1 MKCDRRNRHFN
12 SAVAHCLYAVASV
25 VVVAGCRRQAPS
37 DFKVALLTPGPISD
51 AGWNAG
57 AYEGLLRIRDSLGA
71 SVSQVQTRTPAEFE
85 EAFRDYARRGYRLV
99 FGHGFEFQGAAARV
113 GADFPNTIFITT
125 SGSTVRPNVSPM
137 VFRLEEGTYL
147 AGMLA
152 GGLTKSGR
160 IGFIGGIELPPVE
173 GTFRGFQGGA
183 RAVRPSVDVLHAY
196 IGNFDDVA
204 AAKENALAQIRRGAD
219 VLIHNADA
227 ASFGMF
233 QAVRESPG
241 VLALG
246 SNRDQNGVAPDV
258 IVASATLDVPHALL
272 LVARM
277 VKEGRFRPGVMFF
290 GIRDGVVDL
299 AYNPS
304 LADRVPAP
312 LRRRIAAA
320 RDSIIAGTLKV
331 PAVEFVRDSVAAVR

>member
-1 MKCDRRNRHFN
+1 LL
-12 SAVAHCLYAVASV
+12 SA
-25 VVVAGCRRQAPS
+25 CRGPS
-37 DFKVALLTPGPISD
+37 AQGTFQVALLTPGPISD

-71 SVSQVQTRTPAEFE
+71 GISHVETRTPAEFE

-99 FGHGFEFQGAAARV
+99 FGHGFEFQDAAARV
-113 GADFPNTIFITT
+113 AADFPNTVFITT

-137 VFRLEEGTYL
+137 VFELEQGTYL

-152 GGLTKSGR
+152 GGLTRTGR
-160 IGFIGGIELPPVE
+160 VGFVGGIKLPPVE
-173 GTFRGFQGGA
+173 GTFLGFAGGV
-183 RAVRPSVDVLHAY
+183 RAVRPDAEAMQAY
-196 IGNFDDVA
+196 IGNFEDVA
-204 AAKENALAQIRRGAD
+204 AAKEQALAQIRRGAD

-233 QAVRESPG
+233 QAVRESRG

-246 SNRDQNGVAPDV
+246 ANKDQNAVAPEI

-272 LVARM
+272 LMART
-277 VKEGRFRPGVMFF
+277 VRDGSFQAGVRFF

-299 AYNPS
+299 AYNAA
-304 LADRVPAP
+304 LADRVPAA
-312 LRRRIAAA
+312 LRQRIAAA
-320 RDSIIAGTLKV
+320 RDSIVAGTLRV
-331 PAVEFVRDSVAAVR
+331 PRVEFVGDSVPVAGRAP

>member
-1 MKCDRRNRHFN
+1 M
-12 SAVAHCLYAVASV
+12 
-25 VVVAGCRRQAPS
+25 CRRFHPLSLICLLTVLSVACKQRADTAS
-37 DFKVALLTPGPISD
+37 GFKVALLTPGPISD

-57 AYEGLLRIRDSLGA
+57 AHDGLRRIRDSLGA
-71 SVSQVQTRTPAEFE
+71 EISQVETRTPAEFE
-85 EAFRDYARRGYRLV
+85 EAFRDYASRGFRLV
-99 FGHGFEFQGAAARV
+99 FGHGFEFQDAAARV
-113 GADFPNTIFITT
+113 GAEFPNTVFITT

-152 GGLTKSGR
+152 GGITHTGKV
-160 IGFIGGIELPPVE
+160 GFVGGIKLPPVE
-173 GTFRGFQGGA
+173 GTYLGFAGGA
-183 RAVRPSVDVLHAY
+183 RAVRPGVEALQAY

-219 VLIHNADA
+219 VLLHNADA

-241 VLALG
+241 VLAIG
-246 SNRDQNGVAPDV
+246 ANRDQNSVAPDV

-277 VKEGRFRPGVMFF
+277 VKEGRFQPGVMFF

-299 AYNPS
+299 VYNDS
-304 LADRVPAP
+304 LRGRVPAP
-312 LRRRIAAA
+312 LRARIAAA
-320 RDSIIAGTLKV
+320 RDSIIAGTLRV
-331 PAVEFVRDSVAAVR
+331 PSVEFVHDSVPVARP

>member
-1 MKCDRRNRHFN
+1 MTAAIVCACHRP
-12 SAVAHCLYAVASV
+12 
-25 VVVAGCRRQAPS
+25 APS
-37 DFKVALLTPGPISD
+37 GFQVALLTPGPISD

-71 SVSQVQTRTPAEFE
+71 RVSHVQTQTPAEFE
-85 EAFRDYARRGYRLV
+85 EAFRDFARRGYRLV
-99 FGHGFEFQGAAARV
+99 FGHGFEFQDAAARV
-113 GADFPNTIFITT
+113 GAEYPNTIFITT

-160 IGFIGGIELPPVE
+160 IGFIGGIKLPPVE
-173 GTFRGFQGGA
+173 GTFLGYQGGA
-183 RAVRPSVDVLHAY
+183 RAVRPSVDVLQAY
-196 IGNFDDVA
+196 IGNFDDIA

-246 SNRDQNGVAPDV
+246 SNRDQNNVAPDV
-258 IVASATLDVPHALL
+258 VAASATLDVPHALL
-272 LVARM
+272 LVART
-277 VKEGRFRPGVMFF
+277 VREGRFRPGVMFF

-299 AYNPS
+299 KYNEAL
-304 LADRVPAP
+304 LARVPGE

-320 RDSIIAGTLKV
+320 RDSIVAGTLSV
-331 PAVEFVRDSVAAVR
+331 PHVEFVRDSTSVARP